1 VYSDAPWALTAALSP
16 RPSVRVATRDA
27 HGTVL
32 NQYTSQHRIDGPEP
46 DRPWAV
52 YLADTERRFHLLAFD
67 LDAKTAGSA
76 AAAERDADTIA
87 GLLDDAGLTAV
98 VCESGPG
105 GGRHVW
111 TALAEPADPESVA
124 TLARLA
130 RHLCPT
136 LDLAPLS
143 NPVTGCVRP
152 PGAPHRSGGRSV
164 VLRGDTTALTA
175 PTGTRAQ
182 VRALIERLAQLV
194 DDAEPSQTPD
204 PRRPLPLDDH
214 GRLYLPGPRRPLP
227 AVSAAALREDAAAGD
242 ASAVLWRVLIGAAA
256 ARWHYVDVAALVDTE
271 PGLEHVRTYRDRSH
285 RTPRGRIGAER
296 VLRRQWD
303 KAVRYV
309 ATSGR
314 QVGDDPTFDARAD
327 AIAAHVRQVQSRA
340 DAAAGRWTR
349 GGGPADRRV
358 LDVLCVL
365 ALQALRAS
373 VEADTRRLALLAGI
387 GRETARTALLRLAE
401 DGWIAQAQAAD
412 GPHGAAWSIDPTG
425 AFHRDAGTSR
435 SQADPRPA
443 GAGAAERTTLLE
455 ALTARMTDA
464 RHDLFTPGP
473 GLGHHAGNV
482 YARTSTDPQ
491 DLDELSQATGA
502 DAGTTRRTLNRLTS
516 AGVLIQT
523 RDGWRRR
530 ATDYRRAA
538 AAHLDVAGRLDD
550 RARRYRIERE
560 LWAWWQAEEAWMRA
574 PRRTAPSRRPGP
586 GQLALLPELGT
597 NAYGAHPRRADGRAD
612 YRAARAMLSGP
623 SADTDEPWTAE
634 RDLVHV
640 LGAVRIA

>member
-1 VYSDAPWALTAALSP
+1 M
-16 RPSVRVATRDA
+16 ATRDA
-27 HGTVL
+27 HGDVL
-32 NQYTSQHRIDGPEP
+32 NQYTGQRRIDGAEP

-52 YLADTERRFHLLAFD
+52 YLADGDRRFHLLAFD
-67 LDAKTAGSA
+67 LDAKAAGSA

-87 GLLDDAGLTAV
+87 GLLDDAGLAAV

-271 PGLEHVRTYRDRSH
+271 PGL
-285 RTPRGRIGAER
+285 R
-296 VLRRQWD
+296 VD
-303 KAVRYV
+303 SEV
-309 ATSGR
+309 S
-314 QVGDDPTFDARAD
+314 
-327 AIAAHVRQVQSRA
+327 
-340 DAAAGRWTR
+340 
-349 GGGPADRRV
+349 
-358 LDVLCVL
+358 
-365 ALQALRAS
+365 
-373 VEADTRRLALLAGI
+373 
-387 GRETARTALLRLAE
+387 
-401 DGWIAQAQAAD
+401 
-412 GPHGAAWSIDPTG
+412 
-425 AFHRDAGTSR
+425 
-435 SQADPRPA
+435 
-443 GAGAAERTTLLE
+443 
-455 ALTARMTDA
+455 
-464 RHDLFTPGP
+464 
-473 GLGHHAGNV
+473 
-482 YARTSTDPQ
+482 
-491 DLDELSQATGA
+491 
-502 DAGTTRRTLNRLTS
+502 
-516 AGVLIQT
+516 
-523 RDGWRRR
+523 
-530 ATDYRRAA
+530 
-538 AAHLDVAGRLDD
+538 
-550 RARRYRIERE
+550 
-560 LWAWWQAEEAWMRA
+560 
-574 PRRTAPSRRPGP
+574 
-586 GQLALLPELGT
+586 
-597 NAYGAHPRRADGRAD
+597 
-612 YRAARAMLSGP
+612 
-623 SADTDEPWTAE
+623 
-634 RDLVHV
+634 
-640 LGAVRIA
+640 